1 MPKLFRVREIY
12 FSDEVDDFVPSDL
25 HDVIVSFFQGFVIV
39 ARGDDDTYPAWYSAA
54 HVIKLVGVEPY
65 SSIKA
70 ENIMRIAVL

>member
-1 MPKLFRVREIY
+1 MPTLYRVREIY
-12 FSDEVDDFVPSDL
+12 FSDEVEDFTPSNL

-39 ARGDDDTYPAWYSAA
+39 ARGDDDTDPAWYSAA

-70 ENIMRIAVL
+70 NNTMRIAAL